1 MKKRDHT
8 PRDAGEMQKDHAVD
22 SSPDREEFAAEEP
35 VPEAPTAEEM
45 AALEEEVRSL
55 THSLAVARADFHN
68 YRKRVERDRE
78 RERRIAGEE
87 KVLEFLPVLD
97 NLDRALVVPADADGR
112 SILEGVEMVRR
123 QFHAVLEG
131 LGVEQVPTVG
141 SFFSPELHEAV
152 AAVPTNDPEQNG
164 MVMDELLAGYRTAE
178 RVLRPAR
185 VRVASYSG
193 N

>member
-1 MKKRDHT
+1 MKKKDH
-8 PRDAGEMQKDHAVD
+8 PPHDAGEVQKDHTGE
-22 SSPDREEFAAEEP
+22 SSLDQEECAAEQP
-35 VPEAPTAEEM
+35 VPETPTMEEM

-78 RERRIAGEE
+78 RERRLAGEE
-87 KVLEFLPVLD
+87 KVLDFLPVLD
-97 NLDRALVVPADADGR
+97 NLDRAFVVPADADGR
-112 SILEGVEMVRR
+112 TILEGVEMVRR
-123 QFHAVLEG
+123 QFHAVLER

-141 SFFSPELHEAV
+141 SPFSPELHEAV
-152 AAVPTNDPEQNG
+152 AAVPTDDPEQNG
-164 MVMDELLAGYRTAE
+164 MVVDELLAGYRTAD

-185 VRVASYSG
+185 VRVASCSG